1 MPKTIKGFKAFKK
14 GLICKDIKFEE
25 GKTYET
31 DKAKICQSGFH
42 LCRNPLDVLDYY
54 DLCES
59 EFAEAEALGKI
70 DTHKEDS
77 KIATTKIKIGMKLS
91 LKAFIEASVNFL
103 LTTCKSKKTAASE
116 HSSKLAASGYSSQLA
131 ASGYSSKLAASGYS
145 SQLAASGDS
154 SKLAASGDSS
164 QLAASGDFSK
174 LAASG
179 YSSQLAASGD
189 SSQLAASGDSSQ
201 LAASGYS
208 SQLAASGDFSKL
220 AASGYSSKLA
230 ASGYSSQLAASGYSS
245 KLAASGYSSQLAAS
259 GDSSQ
264 LAASG
269 DSSQLELS
277 GENCVGAG
285 IGINNKIKGK
295 KGNWITLAE
304 WIYDDN
310 KKRYIPICVKSAQI
324 DNISVF
330 EDKWYQLKNGEFI
343 EV

>member
-131 ASGYSSKLAASGYS
+131 ASG
-145 SQLAASGDS
+145 
-154 SKLAASGDSS
+154 
-164 QLAASGDFSK
+164 
-174 LAASG
+174 
-179 YSSQLAASGD
+179 
-189 SSQLAASGDSSQ
+189 
-201 LAASGYS
+201 
-208 SQLAASGDFSKL
+208 
-220 AASGYSSKLA
+220 
-230 ASGYSSQLAASGYSS
+230 
-245 KLAASGYSSQLAAS
+245 
-259 GDSSQ
+259 DSSQ